1 MVRARKAREDRNA
14 RETREDGPRGRT
26 RRAVQGA
33 GILAGAA
40 AGLAGAAYAVERAIV
55 AGVRRRPDPDA
66 GKPLVPP
73 FDEARRYPSHDEGS
87 VYTISRGKGPPILFS
102 HGVTLS
108 TRVWVKQFELLPD
121 EGFRCIGFDHRGH
134 GESRCGD
141 SGHSIDNLAEDV
153 RTVLERMNLRDAI
166 LVGHSMGGIALQAF
180 AVRHPD
186 VAAERVRGIVLMSTL
201 AKTYLSGSS
210 WLRKV
215 FERITGG
222 GPSAGELMTQQNLGF
237 LLARVGFGRDPQ
249 ASHVELVRE
258 MIAACAKVDS
268 QAAVSALVGLDMT
281 EDLPK
286 IRVPTLVLS
295 GSADVISPP
304 AQARRIADL
313 VPGARLEVFKGAGH
327 MLMLER
333 TDDVNALITE
343 FARDLGAGAPLRRLW
358 SRRKRSR
365 RKRAARRAA
374 QREQELLAP
383 REAAS

>member
-1 MVRARKAREDRNA
+1 
-14 RETREDGPRGRT
+14 
-26 RRAVQGA
+26 
-33 GILAGAA
+33 
-40 AGLAGAAYAVERAIV
+40 
-55 AGVRRRPDPDA
+55 
-66 GKPLVPP
+66 
-73 FDEARRYPSHDEGS
+73 
-87 VYTISRGKGPPILFS
+87 
-102 HGVTLS
+102 
-108 TRVWVKQFELLPD
+108 
-121 EGFRCIGFDHRGH
+121 
-134 GESRCGD
+134 
-141 SGHSIDNLAEDV
+141 
-153 RTVLERMNLRDAI
+153 
-166 LVGHSMGGIALQAF
+166 
-180 AVRHPD
+180 
-186 VAAERVRGIVLMSTL
+186 
-201 AKTYLSGSS
+201 
-210 WLRKV
+210 
-215 FERITGG
+215 
-222 GPSAGELMTQQNLGF
+222 MTQQNLGF

-313 VPGARLEVFKGAGH
+313 VPGARLELFKGAGH

-358 SRRKRSR
+358 SRRKRPR

-374 QREQELLAP
+374 QREQELVAA